1 MSTLTTTSYA
11 ILGLLTFQDEMSA
24 YELTRQ
30 MARSLHFVWPRA
42 ESKVYEEPKKLVEH
56 GLATV
61 ATRAR
66 GRQRRTVYAITPQ
79 GREALAR
86 WLAAPLQPPLL
97 EFEGMLRVYFAT
109 AGSVETLRVLL
120 TAIREQAEAQQRF
133 GAALAQ
139 EYATGGGPYR
149 DRLHLSYLGFQ
160 FLWGYFGYLV
170 AWARWAESEV
180 ATWQDTAPSA
190 AKSARALDVFAR
202 ADEAQAES
210 VDPERA

>member
-1 MSTLTTTSYA
+1 MSTLSTTSYA
-11 ILGLLTFQDEMSA
+11 ILGMLTFQEEMSA

-61 ATRAR
+61 ATRMH

-79 GREALAR
+79 GREALSR

-97 EFEGMLRVYFAT
+97 EFEGMLRLYFAN
-109 AGSVETLRVLL
+109 AGSIETLRALL
-120 TAIREQAEAQQRF
+120 TTIREQAEAQQRF

-139 EYATGGGPYR
+139 EYAAGGGPYR

-160 FLWGYFGYLV
+160 FLWGYFDYL
-170 AWARWAESEV
+170 AGWARWAENEV

-190 AKSARALDVFAR
+190 AKSARALDVFAHPGVP
-202 ADEAQAES
+202 ES
-210 VDPERA
+210 SPSESNEP